1 MDPESDPQDPGRL
14 YAKNLKDKIVRD
26 ATAAGSSW
34 PGSPG
39 AADAGFR
46 LTPRLVVGIA
56 IMIAGFLLALDSL
69 GWADAG
75 ELFRYWPLA
84 LVAVGITKLLASGG
98 QRSGAFLLIALGAAL
113 LALNLGWLSF
123 PRVAA
128 IILFLVGARIAW
140 RALAPRSGVPAGG
153 PGPATSD
160 VVAILGGS
168 KRAVTGD
175 YGGGTAFAFMGGSE
189 VDLRRAGMAGDEAV
203 LDVFVFW
210 GGIEIKVPEDWEV
223 VSHGLPILGGFVDNT
238 RHPPAPQKRLVVTGM
253 AIMGG
258 IELKN

>member
-34 PGSPG
+34 AGSRDS
-39 AADAGFR
+39 ADAGFR
-46 LTPRLVVGIA
+46 LTPRLVIGLAV
-56 IMIAGFLLALDSL
+56 MLAGFLLALDSL

-75 ELFRYWPLA
+75 QLFRYWPLA
-84 LVAVGITKLLASGG
+84 LVAVGITKVVASGG
-98 QRSGAFLLIALGAAL
+98 QRSGGVAMIVLGTAF

-123 PRVAA
+123 PRVFA

-140 RALAPRSGVPAGG
+140 KALAPRSGVPAGG
-153 PGPATSD
+153 PATSD
-160 VVAILGGS
+160 IVAILGGS

-175 YGGGTAFAFMGGSE
+175 FAGGQAFAFMGGSE
-189 VDLRRAGMAGDEAV
+189 VDLRRAGMAKDEVV

-210 GGIEIKVPEDWEV
+210 GGIEVKVPEEWEV

-238 RHPPAPQKRLVVTGM
+238 RHPQTPQKRLVVTGM

>member
-26 ATAAGSSW
+26 ATASW
-34 PGSPG
+34 TRSPDS
-39 AADAGFR
+39 ADAGFR
-46 LTPRLVVGIA
+46 LTPRLVVGLA
-56 IMIAGFLLALDSL
+56 IMLAGFLLALDSL

-84 LVAVGITKLLASGG
+84 LVAVGVTKLLASGA
-98 QRSGAFLLIALGAAL
+98 QRSGGFILIALGAAL

-128 IILFLVGARIAW
+128 LILFLVGARIAW
-140 RALAPRSGVPAGG
+140 RALAPRSGLPASG
-153 PGPATSD
+153 PGTTSD

-175 YGGGTAFAFMGGSE
+175 YAGGTAFAFMGGSE
-189 VDLRRAGMAGDEAV
+189 VDLRHAGMAGDEAV

-210 GGIEIKVPEDWEV
+210 GGIEVKVPDEWEV

>member
-26 ATAAGSSW
+26 AATSW
-34 PGSPG
+34 TGSPDS
-39 AADAGFR
+39 ADAGFR
-46 LTPRLVVGIA
+46 LTPRLVVGLA
-56 IMIAGFLLALDSL
+56 VMLAGFLLALDSL

-75 ELFRYWPLA
+75 QLFRFWPLA
-84 LVAVGITKLLASGG
+84 LVAVGVTKLVTSGG
-98 QRSGAFLLIALGAAL
+98 RRSGGFFLIVLGAAL

-128 IILFLVGARIAW
+128 IVLFLVGARIAW
-140 RALAPRSGVPAGG
+140 HALVPAAGVPVGA
-153 PGPATSD
+153 PASTD

-168 KRAVTGD
+168 KRAVSGD
-175 YGGGTAFAFMGGSE
+175 YRGGQAFAFMGGSE
-189 VDLRRAGMAGDEAV
+189 VDLRRASMSRDEAV

-210 GGIEIKVPEDWEV
+210 GGIEVKVPEEWEV
-223 VSHGLPILGGFVDNT
+223 VSRGLPILGGFVDNT
-238 RHPPAPQKRLVVTGM
+238 RHPPGAQKRLIVTGM

>member
-14 YAKNLKDKIVRD
+14 YAKGLKDKIVRD
-26 ATAAGSSW
+26 ASRSW
-34 PGSPG
+34 TRPD
-39 AADAGFR
+39 AADGGFR
-46 LTPRLVVGIA
+46 LTPRLVVGLA
-56 IMIAGFLLALDSL
+56 VMLAGLLLALDSL

-75 ELFRYWPLA
+75 ELFRFWPIA
-84 LVAVGITKLLASGG
+84 LVAVGITKLVASGA
-98 QRSGAFLLIALGAAL
+98 QRSGAFLLIAVGSAL

-140 RALAPRSGVPAGG
+140 RALAPRRGAPASS
-153 PGPATSD
+153 PGATSD
-160 VVAILGGS
+160 IVAILGGS
-168 KRAVTGD
+168 KRAVVGD

-210 GGIEIKVPEDWEV
+210 GGIEVKVPEDWEV
-223 VSHGLPILGGFVDNT
+223 VNRGLAVLAGFVDNT
-238 RHPPAPQKRLVVTGM
+238 RHNPDAQKRLVVTGM

-258 IELKN
+258 VEVKN